1 VIYVFD
7 LLDYRGRDLK
17 RLPLAVRRP
26 ALEAIAPELP
36 RSMSGSPICCPR
48 TRQWDQLVATLDEHG
63 LEGIVVKRKDSTY
76 LVARWNIRKRLNAT
90 ISAATAGSES

>member
-1 VIYVFD
+1 LHPNFPEYVRLSD
-7 LLDYRGRDLK
+7 LL
-17 RLPLAVRRP
+17 
-26 ALEAIAPELP
+26 PEDTP
-36 RSMSGSPICCPR
+36 M
-48 TRQWDQLVATLDEHG
+48 DQLVATLDEHG